1 MSLGFD
7 PITMAL
13 VGGGLG
19 AATSDDPL
27 KGALLGGLGGFAGGH
42 LAGAGNAANLAG
54 ASTGLTAGG
63 GQAGL
68 LAAQNAGMGMG
79 ADLATKAAL
88 ASNPM
93 LGMTA
98 GTNAAIAG
106 GASAPML
113 SPQTM
118 GKIYQGGAN
127 MGFNMGQPNNMMRA
141 GQMIQQQSQ
150 KRQQQM
156 PVISPATPPAPPI
169 QRQPFS
175 NAQAGMYQSAL
186 PQGFNPYMNASQ
198 FIGRV

>member
-42 LAGAGNAANLAG
+42 LMGAGNAANMAG

-63 GQAGL
+63 NQAAM
-68 LAAQNAGMGMG
+68 LAAQNMGMGAG

-106 GASAPML
+106 GASPSLLA
-113 SPQTM
+113 PQTM
-118 GKIYQGGAN
+118 GKMYQAGAN
-127 MGFNMGQPNNMMRA
+127 AGFNLSGNQNGMMRA
-141 GQMIQQQSQ
+141 GQMIQKQGEQP
-150 KRQQQM
+150 KVPQM
-156 PVISPATPPAPPI
+156 PIISPASPPPPKA
-169 QRQPFS
+169 QFS
-175 NAQAGMYQSAL
+175 NLQAGIYPQMM
-186 PQGFNPYMNASQ
+186 PQGFNPYFSTAQMLRR
-198 FIGRV
+198 G